1 VERTRP
7 WRALSVRARTTLL
20 ATALVA
26 IGLAV
31 GAVVLVA
38 TLDRSLVASRD
49 GIAKARVDDL
59 AGLASRGAIP
69 AVLTNVDD
77 DGVAQVID
85 EHGRV
90 LAGSSNIVGAGP
102 IGPVLPPGSTEP
114 VVRTLRNAPDDK
126 ETETYR
132 VWSRSASSP
141 GGPVTI
147 YVGSSTESVPE
158 ASRTLRRALLSGVP
172 LTVFLIGGLT
182 WVLVGRALR
191 PVEAIRSEVAEISDS
206 ELGRRVPVPPAKDE
220 VGRLALTMNGMLDRL
235 EESRLRQREFVSDA
249 SHELQSPLA
258 AIRTQVEVALA
269 HPGSVRW
276 EDVARDVL
284 DDCGQVERL
293 VQDLLYLARAGEIGG
308 VRAHEPLDLDVLV
321 LEEAARARSVSSVEI
336 DTSRVSA
343 APVLGN
349 AEDLRRLVRNL
360 LENAIRHAAHSV
372 RLSASSSGGRTRFEV
387 VDDGPGVRPEERELV
402 FQRFYRADP
411 ARSRGA
417 DGTGLGLAIARTIA
431 ATHGGSLRATD
442 PGTGPGSGARF
453 TLDLPSDTDGKQTLD
468 PKPSGPMVM

>member
-1 VERTRP
+1 MRP
-7 WRALSVRARTTLL
+7 WRGVSVRARTTVL

-26 IGLAV
+26 VGLAV
-31 GAVVLVA
+31 GAAILIA
-38 TLDRSLVASRD
+38 TLDGSLLANRD

-59 AGLASRGAIP
+59 ASLAERDSLP

-85 EHGRV
+85 AQGRV
-90 LAGSSNIVGAGP
+90 LAASPNIAGAGP
-102 IGPVLPPGSTEP
+102 IGSMVSPGSARP
-114 VVRTLRNAPDDK
+114 VVSTLRNAPDDK

-132 VWSRSASSP
+132 VWARSADSP
-141 GGPVTI
+141 QGPVTI

-158 ASRTLRRALLSGVP
+158 ASRTLRRALLTGVP
-172 LTVFLIGGLT
+172 LTVLLIAGVT

-191 PVEAIRSEVAEISDS
+191 PVEAIRSEVAVISDG
-206 ELGRRVPVPPAKDE
+206 ELSRRVPVPPADDE
-220 VGRLALTMNGMLDRL
+220 VGRLASTMNDMLDRL
-235 EESRLRQREFVSDA
+235 EASRLRQREFVSDA

-258 AIRTQVEVALA
+258 AIRAQVEVALA
-269 HPGSVRW
+269 HPESARW

-284 DDCGQVERL
+284 DDCAQVERL

-308 VRAHEPLDLDVLV
+308 VRVREPLDLDVLV
-321 LEEAARARSVSSVEI
+321 LEEATRARSVSNVEI

-360 LENAIRHAAHSV
+360 LENAIRHARHSV
-372 RLSASSSGGRTRFEV
+372 RLSASTSGRRTRFDV
-387 VDDGPGVRPEERELV
+387 ADDGPGVRPEERELV
-402 FQRFYRADP
+402 FERFYRGDP

-431 ATHGGSLRATD
+431 ESHGGTIRVDS
-442 PGTGPGSGARF
+442 PGFEAASDGGARF
-453 TLDLPSDTDGKQTLD
+453 SVDLPSDAAGRTKD
-468 PKPSGPMVM
+468 PGPSGSMVM